1 LINSKKYY
9 YLGSMV
15 LDDRASQFLDEVR
28 QAMAASNGSPS
39 DSTPIPLEE
48 VAAAVEASGF
58 SAALN
63 DMAGASLS
71 SSVSVFNSLLIQFLP

>member
-1 LINSKKYY
+1 
-9 YLGSMV
+9 MV